1 MKTTCATLL
10 SLLLVLAQ
18 VFLLP
23 ANAVAATQSGHAAQ
37 VSAESC
43 CNGPRAHSCSCC
55 VDRSESR
62 PAQSAA
68 IPAPANPSPLSAGP
82 LSAILTALWSL
93 PAPPAC
99 VLAKA
104 ADGSPT
110 TPVSVPLFLRHGAL
124 LI

>member
-1 MKTTCATLL
+1 MKTTCATFL

-23 ANAVAATQSGHAAQ
+23 AKAVAAGQAGHCAQ
-37 VSAESC
+37 VSAEAC
-43 CNGPRAHSCSCC
+43 CRPKAHSCSCC

-62 PAQSAA
+62 PTQSAA
-68 IPAPANPSPLSAGP
+68 IPAPANSSPLSAGQ

-99 VLAKA
+99 VPAPVADASLATPA
-104 ADGSPT
+104 A
-110 TPVSVPLFLRHGAL
+110 VPLFLRHGAL